1 MNSAKEARG
10 KYLLANALAAK
21 SLQKNK
27 KQSVQGTHEKP
38 DALHQAFFNEIYPC
52 GQVKYADDIKG
63 RLYITS
69 GVSRIFRE

>member
-27 KQSVQGTHEKP
+27 KQGLSVCP
-38 DALHQAFFNEIYPC
+38 MSL
-52 GQVKYADDIKG
+52 
-63 RLYITS
+63 S
-69 GVSRIFRE
+69 